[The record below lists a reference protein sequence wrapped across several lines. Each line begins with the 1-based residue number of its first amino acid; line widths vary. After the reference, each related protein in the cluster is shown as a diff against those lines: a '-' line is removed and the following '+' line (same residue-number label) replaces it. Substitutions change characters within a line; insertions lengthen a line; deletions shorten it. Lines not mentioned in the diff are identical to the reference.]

1 MESEA
6 LKAPGKPAN
15 RAATKSAQAKV
26 GDEAVDGTE
35 DALRG
40 MARSFAV
47 LELLASS
54 PGRVVDVTRQLN
66 LPWATVHRTI
76 VQLEQ
81 AHFLRRDTAS
91 NRYEIGP
98 RMWFLGS
105 AYLANHRVLRTAMPY
120 LARLE
125 GEEGIAMQIVERI
138 GYQSVAIYSHQRVDE
153 DITKAH
159 YGYHFPLHCGSKGQ
173 VLLAHESPSFIDE
186 YLDRDLERLTPDTVT
201 DPARLRDILD
211 TIRHD
216 GFALTVAD
224 VQPFTGSLAA
234 PIRDADGTVIS
245 TLCFVFRKALAKN
258 AARREDLT
266 DKLLQASQSISI
278 DLGWRPGH

>member
-1 MESEA
+1 M
-6 LKAPGKPAN
+6 KAIAKPGKPAAN
-15 RAATKSAQAKV
+15 KSAPV
-26 GDEAVDGTE
+26 TDGDDSPTVEAPE

-47 LELLASS
+47 LDYLASS

-81 AHFLRRDTAS
+81 AHFLRRDPNS

-98 RMWFLGS
+98 RLWFLGS

-173 VLLAHESPSFIDE
+173 VLLANEDPAFIEE
-186 YLDRDLERLTPDTVT
+186 YLSRDLERLT
-201 DPARLRDILD
+201 AD
-211 TIRHD
+211 TITDAGVLREVLENIRRD
-216 GFALTVAD
+216 GFSLTVAD
-224 VQPFTGSLAA
+224 VQPFTGSLAS
-234 PIRDADGTVIS
+234 PIRDASGKTIS
-245 TLCFVFRKALAKN
+245 ALCFVFRKALVKN
-258 AARREDLT
+258 LARREDLT
-266 DKLLQASQSISI
+266 DKLMQAAQSISI
-278 DLGWRPGH
+278 DLGWRPGQ

>member
-1 MESEA
+1 
-6 LKAPGKPAN
+6 LKAPAKPAN
-15 RAATKSAQAKV
+15 RAAMKPAAKNAGEDV
-26 GDEAVDGTE
+26 AEGGE

-47 LELLASS
+47 LELLASA

-81 AHFLRRDTAS
+81 ARFLRRDPAS

-173 VLLAHESPSFIDE
+173 VLLANEEPAFIEE
-186 YLDRDLERLTPDTVT
+186 YLGRDLERLTPDTIT
-201 DPARLRDILD
+201 DPAKLREVLD

-234 PIRDADGTVIS
+234 PIQDASGAVIS
-245 TLCFVFRKALAKN
+245 ALCFVFRKALAKN
-258 AARREDLT
+258 TARREDLT
-266 DKLLQASQSISI
+266 DKLLQAAQSISL
-278 DLGWRPGH
+278 DLGWRPGQ